1 MIVINPLILNLLI
14 SVKTILVESII
25 EKIISMYVLGTST
38 SAISNLME
46 VNLDNSISAET
57 INLIIE
63 PCVFG
68 NKDMAFLLFGFG

>member
-1 MIVINPLILNLLI
+1 
-14 SVKTILVESII
+14 
-25 EKIISMYVLGTST
+25 MYVLDTST

-46 VNLDNSISAET
+46 VNLDSSVSAET

-68 NKDMAFLLFGFG
+68 NKDMALPLFGFGL